1 MKVRG
6 TIAGRPIGARLTAL
20 GWAALILFAPAAV
33 SACTSGSATS
43 TPSVFTPSVTT
54 SGSTTV
60 PASSGNTPSPGTG
73 TDSGTPGVTTTATST
88 VTAPAPQTATAT
100 VTETVT
106 AGQVPSAAPVTGGG
120 GTAGFQD
127 TLLLALGAAA
137 ILAGVGGIAY
147 RRRLSRHR

>member
-6 TIAGRPIGARLTAL
+6 MIAGGPIGARLTAL
-20 GWAALILFAPAAV
+20 GWAALILLAPAAV

-43 TPSVFTPSVTT
+43 SPTVPSFSPTVTT

-60 PASSGNTPSPGTG
+60 PASTGNTSPGSRST
-73 TDSGTPGVTTTATST
+73 TGTPGVTPTATPT
-88 VTAPAPQTATAT
+88 VTAASAAAATAT

-106 AGQVPSAAPVTGGG
+106 QFPSGAPVTGGG
-120 GTAGFQD
+120 GTAGFQN
-127 TLLLALGAAA
+127 TLLLGLGAAA
-137 ILAGVGGIAY
+137 ILAGAGGIAY